1 METSCRL
8 RRDGH
13 KVIIVSSGAIGI
25 GLRRMDIEKKPK
37 QLSKIQVSPYL
48 SLRVDVQALAAIG
61 QCRLIALWDELFKNL
76 KQPIAQV
83 LLTKNDIQDR
93 TQYLNAAN
101 TLSELL
107 GMGVIPIVNE
117 NDTISVSEIRFG
129 DNDTLSAI
137 TAGMVNADY
146 LFLMTDVDCLYT
158 DNPRTNPDAE
168 TIEVVEDVSVIKA
181 NGPNPTSNRELTA
194 VSSPGSS
201 VGTGGMVTKLI
212 AAELAASVGV
222 TTIITR
228 ASLPGNIVAIVKH
241 LETLTS
247 RPDSP
252 NGQHQSS
259 SALVSPPRSTS
270 PPTRN
275 STVPLHTCFL
285 PKRSFRDRQFWL
297 LHGMSSRGKVLI
309 DEGAFKAL
317 TRTEK
322 AALLPVGVV
331 GVEGTF
337 SRDEAVTIALA
348 KFDESRVLTEMIDVG
363 RALVN
368 YSAAEITRIMGKKSS
383 EIVSIL
389 GYADG
394 EFIAHRDNMVFFP
407 KYMNSA
413 VETSTAG

>member
-1 METSCRL
+1 
-8 RRDGH
+8 
-13 KVIIVSSGAIGI
+13 
-25 GLRRMDIEKKPK
+25 
-37 QLSKIQVSPYL
+37 
-48 SLRVDVQALAAIG
+48 
-61 QCRLIALWDELFKNL
+61 
-76 KQPIAQV
+76 V

-168 TIEVVEDVSVIKA
+168 AIEVVEDVSVIKA
-181 NGPNPTSNRELTA
+181 NGPSLNRESVLII

-201 VGTGGMVTKLI
+201 IGTGGMVTKLI

-228 ASLPGNIVAIVKH
+228 ASLPGNILAIVKH
-241 LETLTS
+241 LESIAS
-247 RPDSP
+247 RPPSP
-252 NGQHQSS
+252 VPHPQPS
-259 SALVSPPRSTS
+259 SAVVSTPRST
-270 PPTRN
+270 PPPLTAI
-275 STVPLHTCFL
+275 PLHTRFL

-297 LHGMSSRGKVLI
+297 LHGMSPRGKVLI

-317 TRTEK
+317 TRAEK

-337 SRDEAVTIALA
+337 SRDEAVTIAVA
-348 KFDESRVLTEMIDVG
+348 KWDESRVLTEMVDVG

-383 EIVSIL
+383 EIVGIL

-394 EFIAHRDNMVFFP
+394 EYIAHRDNMAFMP
-407 KYMNSA
+407 KFATSA
-413 VETSTAG
+413 KETTA

>member
-1 METSCRL
+1 MN
-8 RRDGH
+8 
-13 KVIIVSSGAIGI
+13 
-25 GLRRMDIEKKPK
+25 
-37 QLSKIQVSPYL
+37 
-48 SLRVDVQALAAIG
+48 QALAAIG

-76 KQPIAQV
+76 NQPIAQV

-107 GMGVIPIVNE
+107 SMGVIPVVNE

-168 TIEVVEDVSVIKA
+168 AIEVVDDVSVLKA
-181 NGPNPTSNRELTA
+181 NGISIARTPLIA

-228 ASLPGNIVAIVKH
+228 ASLPGNIFAIVKH
-241 LETLTS
+241 LDTLAS
-247 RPDSP
+247 RPATPTSTS
-252 NGQHQSS
+252 HVS
-259 SALVSPPRSTS
+259 SAVISTPRSSPPPRGEVT
-270 PPTRN
+270 
-275 STVPLHTCFL
+275 LHTRFL
-285 PKRSFRDRQFWL
+285 PKRSFKDRQFWL
-297 LHGMSSRGKVLI
+297 LHGMAPRGKVVI

-317 TRTEK
+317 TRVEK
-322 AALLPVGVV
+322 AGLLPVGVIA
-331 GVEGTF
+331 VEGSF
-337 SRDEAVTIALA
+337 SADEAVTISVAA
-348 KFDESRVLTEMIDVG
+348 RDPAGGIKDTTDIG

-368 YSAAEITRIMGKKSS
+368 YSATEIARIMGKRSN
-383 EIVSIL
+383 EIVGIL

-394 EFIAHRDNMVFFP
+394 EYVAHRDNMVFIP
-407 KYMNSA
+407 KVTAALSK
-413 VETSTAG
+413 ET